1 MNVLEISGDPEGEGS
16 DDLTGRKKSRLKSKS
31 RLYGKIRRKEDGGMK
46 QSQSESDITLS
57 VEDSDCFKGMLGSRT
72 FSHDSIFN
80 EEHSHSEPEPLRIL
94 SQENIHGK
102 IRALQIKLQQ
112 QKLHLGPPPL
122 LLPNKRH
129 EDLGGSLE
137 DDGLPRS
144 PSEVSR
150 GEGLHIGIL
159 NKFSIPPKNHSTLSL
174 AGTESEEEHQASSQ
188 PLSPRLIS
196 PAPAPLSPLD
206 PGSVD
211 FSTPP
216 QFTSLLD
223 NSAARHRMSIKPKNQ
238 RASAKNKRATT
249 SAGSR
254 ARSESLNNL
263 DQSLT
268 TREEETS
275 LIQIPRVYSYSS
287 QVLRG
292 ERFTTSQL
300 KTPIPVSP
308 LTFLQT
314 SQDSSKVSAE
324 PELVRNI
331 LSASPPRSSLR
342 EMPPAVSP
350 LAKLPIPMVPIDKKG
365 KVDVSEML
373 SSTKLPKNGQS
384 TIVSTVSPTVRPSV
398 TTTPEVIPAKD
409 EKSNALIIQT
419 KADTLSKYSVQ
430 TAANIENRPASTQAP
445 TNVFCG
451 VNLRP
456 SSLRRNTPST
466 DEKHESRTLQPV
478 STTSAVSHEDHTQ
491 TEFIRRQ
498 RTVSGSFHSVSSD
511 KNQERPRTASFTGVV
526 GQAGLK
532 KEPPSPAKPPL
543 NFKIERQVSSHVEK
557 TIKDPCANE
566 PPTSKK
572 EDKTDTSPVIP
583 TKFTD
588 LAKSRPW
595 ALDMGESQDNEK
607 HEVAIEATEEAVQ
620 EVEVAEEARED
631 VMEEATN
638 AFGVKL
644 RSTSLSLKFRLDKAQ
659 SGDSVK
665 CHSVEVNAPILPPA
679 SQSDSSS
686 RVEPED
692 QRTAMGS
699 TRVHAKPKD
708 PPLQT
713 DSPSTSVQSSDSPPK
728 SFFRDKERAG
738 VLRQADPAQ
747 PSLLASKST
756 KIVPSPAKEGT
767 DLLPEETTVVPS
779 QESTPTSIASEVS
792 WMEMAREKT
801 RSLQQLFTSRLPE
814 FPSLQSR
821 PTTQPQTQ
829 TSTSQANS
837 RIIQPTTTQPLLRPT
852 ETKPPPSAQHS
863 GRSTQSTTPLTQT
876 QTRTTTNQPSANST
890 QTTTSPSQLDSA
902 REIQFQSKTQ
912 ISNSTTKPTQSTVI
926 STSNT
931 QTTTVHTAKQ
941 PLQALAPQ
949 TPPIQPSSPL
959 RAASQTHTQAILRS
973 TSTPGYPHLLSSPKL
988 TSHPVSQQ
996 SANTV
1001 SKDQS
1006 QTEEGEPNVISGKA
1020 DKASASQ
1027 GKGTEDGRPVWAA
1040 GLGNKTSLFQRW
1052 ENQTTV
1058 ATKTGELKSTAESQ
1072 TTSQSTVPLKPIL
1085 KVSSTGTGLDPSL
1098 SMPSVSSIPM
1108 RSADREDKWQQK
1120 SVPPSSP
1127 SSSPSS
1133 SSPLQSVR
1141 DNAQPSWMELAKRKS
1156 LAWSDKTMD

>member
-1 MNVLEISGDPEGEGS
+1 MNVLEPSGDPEGEGS

-31 RLYGKIRRKEDGGMK
+31 RLFGKIRRKEDDGGGMK

-57 VEDSDCFKGMLGSRT
+57 VEDSDFSKGMLGSRA

-80 EEHSHSEPEPLRIL
+80 EEHSHLDPEPLRIL

-102 IRALQIKLQQ
+102 IRALQVKLQQ
-112 QKLHLGPPPL
+112 QKLHLGPPPH
-122 LLPNKRH
+122 LLPIKRR
-129 EDLGGSLE
+129 EDFGGSSE

-144 PSEVSR
+144 PSEVSH
-150 GEGLHIGIL
+150 GEGLYTSVL
-159 NKFSIPPKNHSTLSL
+159 NKFSIPPKNSTLSL
-174 AGTESEEEHQASSQ
+174 AGTESDEEVQASSQ
-188 PLSPRLIS
+188 PLAPRPIS
-196 PAPAPLSPLD
+196 PVPAPLS

-249 SAGSR
+249 PAGSR

-268 TREEETS
+268 TREEKEGTVKE
-275 LIQIPRVYSYSS
+275 IPRAHSYSS

-292 ERFTTSQL
+292 ERLTTLQIKS
-300 KTPIPVSP
+300 PAPVSP
-308 LTFLQT
+308 LMSLQT
-314 SQDSSKVSAE
+314 SEDSRKVTGE
-324 PELVRNI
+324 PENEQNI
-331 LSASPPRSSLR
+331 LSTSPPSPSIR
-342 EMPPAVSP
+342 ETTPAVTP
-350 LAKLPIPMVPIDKKG
+350 VAKPPIPVLPIDKKG
-365 KVDVSEML
+365 KGQVSEML
-373 SSTKLPKNGQS
+373 SSSKLLKNSQS
-384 TIVSTVSPTVRPSV
+384 TTVSTVSPSV
-398 TTTPEVIPAKD
+398 TTTAEQCPVKD
-409 EKSNALIIQT
+409 EKSNTVPIQT
-419 KADTLSKYSVQ
+419 KMDTLSKYSVQ
-430 TAANIENRPASTQAP
+430 NAANAASTEAP
-445 TNVFCG
+445 TNVICG

-466 DEKHESRTLQPV
+466 DEKHESKTLQPV
-478 STTSAVSHEDHTQ
+478 STASAVSHEDHTQ
-491 TEFIRRQ
+491 TESIKRQ
-498 RTVSGSFHSVSSD
+498 RTVSGSFHFSVSSD

-543 NFKIERQVSSHVEK
+543 NFRIERQVSSHVEK
-557 TIKDPCANE
+557 AKKDQCAQV

-572 EDKTDTSPVIP
+572 EDKTDTSSVIP

-588 LAKSRPW
+588 LAKSRPR
-595 ALDMGESQDNEK
+595 APDVEENQDNEK
-607 HEVAIEATEEAVQ
+607 QEIAIEATEDGVQ
-620 EVEVAEEARED
+620 EVEVAEEACED

-644 RSTSLSLKFRLDKAQ
+644 RSTSLSLRFRLDKAQ
-659 SGDSVK
+659 SGDRVK
-665 CHSVEVNAPILPPA
+665 RHSVEGSAPISPPA
-679 SQSDSSS
+679 AQSDSTSH
-686 RVEPED
+686 VEPDD
-692 QRTAMGS
+692 QRTGMGS
-699 TRVHAKPKD
+699 TRVHAKLKD

-713 DSPSTSVQSSDSPPK
+713 DASDSPPK
-728 SFFRDKERAG
+728 SSCKDKERAG
-738 VLRQADPAQ
+738 VLRQAEPSQ
-747 PSLLASKST
+747 PSSSVSKFT
-756 KIVPSPAKEGT
+756 KIVPSQAKEGT
-767 DLLPEETTVVPS
+767 DLPPEEITAVPS
-779 QESTPTSIASEVS
+779 KDNPPTSATSEVS

-821 PTTQPQTQ
+821 PTTLTTTQPQTQ

-837 RIIQPTTTQPLLRPT
+837 RIIQPTTTPLLRST
-852 ETKPPPSAQHS
+852 ETKPLPSAQHS
-863 GRSTQSTTPLTQT
+863 GRSTQTTT
-876 QTRTTTNQPSANST
+876 QTRTTTNQPSETST
-890 QTTTSPSQLDSA
+890 QTTTSQSQTDSA
-902 REIQFQSKTQ
+902 REVQFQSKTQ
-912 ISNSTTKPTQSTVI
+912 ICNSTTKPTQSTVTC
-926 STSNT
+926 TSYT

-941 PLQALAPQ
+941 PLQPLAPQ
-949 TPPIQPSSPL
+949 TPPIQLSSPL

-988 TSHPVSQQ
+988 TSHLVFQQ
-996 SANTV
+996 SV
-1001 SKDQS
+1001 SKDQP
-1006 QTEEGEPNVISGKA
+1006 QNDGGEPSVISGKA
-1020 DKASASQ
+1020 DRASMSQ
-1027 GKGTEDGRPVWAA
+1027 GKETGPEDGRPVWAA
-1040 GLGNKTSLFQRW
+1040 GLGNKTSLLQRW

-1072 TTSQSTVPLKPIL
+1072 TTSQSTVPPRPIS
-1085 KVSSTGTGLDPSL
+1085 KVSSTGTGLDSSL
-1098 SMPSVSSIPM
+1098 SMQASVSSVPM

-1120 SVPPSSP
+1120 PSSP
-1127 SSSPSS
+1127 SSSPS